1 MKRERERVM
10 DDCKKF
16 SLFQYTNNVIT
27 NWLLKVIV
35 RTLPKIPSCS
45 YDVCNLWTDAVIDG
59 RNLWQKEVHTD
70 KCCLTARK

>member
-1 MKRERERVM
+1 M
-10 DDCKKF
+10 DKGEQF
-16 SLFQYTNNVIT
+16 SIFHFGCDVIT
-27 NWLLKVIV
+27 NWLLKVSV

-70 KCCLTARK
+70 KCWLTARK